1 MLLYGLSDLGREKL
15 AIGLGDA
22 CCRDEKEVFYIT
34 YNKFADIML
43 LHCGKP
49 KPNKIYSSLLKSN
62 CLIIDKFAEQTLYDE
77 SLLGSMTQLIE
88 ERTKL
93 TFRKL
98 YPS

>member
-1 MLLYGLSDLGREKL
+1 MLYGLSDLGREKV

-34 YNKFADIML
+34 YNKFADIMR

-77 SLLGSMTQLIE
+77 SLLGS
-88 ERTKL
+88 
-93 TFRKL
+93 
-98 YPS
+98 